1 MMLFKFIIKKGR
13 LYVSIRFY
21 AKCLYG
27 WLYNINTLSF
37 HRTFLVLRRYSMIGD
52 TLSHSSFA
60 GVAIGLVLGVNPLI
74 TAFLFTTLCAI
85 IIELLR
91 EYYKKYA
98 ELVMSLVLTFS
109 LGIAII
115 LISSG
120 KASAKVNS
128 FLFGSILTV
137 STQDIFM
144 ILIVGIICLI
154 ALIFLYNK
162 LIYITFDEE
171 GAKTAGIKVKLINYI
186 FTILVGATISMSIRI
201 MGILVI
207 SSIMIV
213 PVATA
218 MQLKKGF
225 KTTLLYSIF
234 FGMFDILMGLFLS
247 YYINSAPG
255 GTIAITSVFT
265 LIIVIILDKFLNFK

>member
-1 MMLFKFIIKKGR
+1 MLQLPFMQNAFMAGLMISILCPFIG
-13 LYVSIRFY
+13 L
-21 AKCLYG
+21 
-27 WLYNINTLSF
+27 
-37 HRTFLVLRRYSMIGD
+37 FLVLRRYSMIGD

-60 GVAIGLVLGVNPLI
+60 GVA
-74 TAFLFTTLCAI
+74 
-85 IIELLR
+85 IELLR

-109 LGIAII
+109 LGIAIV

-137 STQDIFM
+137 SSQDIIL
-144 ILIVGIICLI
+144 ILIVGVICLFT
-154 ALIFLYNK
+154 LIFLYNK

-171 GAKTAGIKVKLINYI
+171 GAKTSGIKVKLINYI
-186 FTILVGATISMSIRI
+186 FTILVGATISMSIRV

-225 KTTLLYSIF
+225 KATLLSAIG
-234 FGMFDILMGLFLS
+234 FGIFDIMIGLGLS

-255 GTIAITSVFT
+255 GTIALTSVFT
-265 LIIVIILDKFLNFK
+265 LILVIILEKFIASK

>member
-1 MMLFKFIIKKGR
+1 MFQSGFMQNAFMAGLIISILCPFIG
-13 LYVSIRFY
+13 L
-21 AKCLYG
+21 
-27 WLYNINTLSF
+27 
-37 HRTFLVLRRYSMIGD
+37 FLVLRRYSMIGD

-60 GVAIGLVLGVNPLI
+60 GVAIGLVIGVNPLI
-74 TAFLFTTLCAI
+74 TAFLFTTVCAI
-85 IIELLR
+85 IIEFLR
-91 EYYKKYA
+91 DYYKKYA

-109 LGIAII
+109 LGLAII

-137 STQDIFM
+137 SSEDI
-144 ILIVGIICLI
+144 ILMLIIGIISLAI
-154 ALIFLYNK
+154 LLFLYNK

-171 GAKTAGIKVKLINYI
+171 GAKTTGIKVKLINYI
-186 FTILVGATISMSIRI
+186 FTILVGATISMSIRV

-207 SSIMIV
+207 SSIMVV

-225 KTTLLYSIF
+225 KSTLIYSIC
-234 FGMFDILMGLFLS
+234 FGMFDIMMGLFLS

-255 GTIAITSVFT
+255 GTIALTSVFT
-265 LIIVIILDKFLNFK
+265 LILVIILDKFVNFK

>member
-1 MMLFKFIIKKGR
+1 MFQSGFMQNAFIAGFMI
-13 LYVSIRFY
+13 SILCPFIG
-21 AKCLYG
+21 L
-27 WLYNINTLSF
+27 
-37 HRTFLVLRRYSMIGD
+37 FLVLRRYSMIGD

-60 GVAIGLVLGVNPLI
+60 GVAIGLVIGVNPLI
-74 TAFLFTTLCAI
+74 SAFLFTTLCAI

-91 EYYKKYA
+91 NYYKKYA

-115 LISSG
+115 LISTG

-128 FLFGSILTV
+128 YLFGSILTV
-137 STQDIFM
+137 STQDILL
-144 ILIVGIICLI
+144 ILIIGIICLLT
-154 ALIFLYNK
+154 LIFLYNK
-162 LIYITFDEE
+162 LMYITFDEE
-171 GAKTAGIKVKLINYI
+171 GAKTSGIKVTLINYI
-186 FTILVGATISMSIRI
+186 FTILVGATISMSIRV

-225 KTTLLYSIF
+225 KTTLLSAIG
-234 FGMFDILMGLFLS
+234 FGVFDITIGLVLS

-255 GTIAITSVFT
+255 GTIALTSVFT
-265 LIIVIILDKFLNFK
+265 LILVIILGRFLDL

>member
-1 MMLFKFIIKKGR
+1 MLNYDFMQNAFMAGFII
-13 LYVSIRFY
+13 SILCPFIG
-21 AKCLYG
+21 L
-27 WLYNINTLSF
+27 
-37 HRTFLVLRRYSMIGD
+37 FLVLRRYSMIGD